1 MSAAEATI
9 ENMAMIAALKRW
21 ATQIGYDDDFFL
33 NLPGFGCQAPGLKP
47 WIQGSATSDRRI

>member
-9 ENMAMIAALKRW
+9 ENMAMIAALKRC

-33 NLPGFGCQAPGLKP
+33 NLPGFGCQVPGARLLASSR
-47 WIQGSATSDRRI
+47 GSKGAQ